1 MAGVWLMMRT
11 RDLNSSTFELVMS
24 QLLGGVG
31 GGFTTIAAQ
40 LGCQSVVGHQGMHAI
55 YRPVLRGLQIWN

>member
-1 MAGVWLMMRT
+1 
-11 RDLNSSTFELVMS
+11 MS